1 MALNFQ
7 KITLVIAAIILVIV
21 LIIIGISMSKGQSSM
36 AWPPVVGN
44 CPDYWVD
51 LPPGSGQAC
60 FNEHFLGNDPRY
72 IPEVGLV
79 EECDGGICKK
89 VIKIQNKNTMDFN
102 TTTYTG
108 SLGDCNKSEWAKKI
122 GVTWDGIT
130 YGVPNPCDS
139 TETS

>member
-1 MALNFQ
+1 
-7 KITLVIAAIILVIV
+7 
-21 LIIIGISMSKGQSSM
+21 
-36 AWPPVVGN
+36 
-44 CPDYWVD
+44 
-51 LPPGSGQAC
+51 
-60 FNEHFLGNDPRY
+60 
-72 IPEVGLV
+72 
-79 EECDGGICKK
+79 
-89 VIKIQNKNTMDFN
+89 MDFN